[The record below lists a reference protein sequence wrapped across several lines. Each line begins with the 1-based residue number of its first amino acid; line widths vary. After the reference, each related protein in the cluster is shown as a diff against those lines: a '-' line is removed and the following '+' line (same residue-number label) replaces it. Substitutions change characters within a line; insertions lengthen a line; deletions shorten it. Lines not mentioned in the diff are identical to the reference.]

1 MFWEIERKTPH
12 HKRRKAVKKRMILKS
27 TLGLTLA
34 MLLGT
39 LLPGVAQDQSD
50 SAQSDSASSKSVG
63 P

>member
-1 MFWEIERKTPH
+1 M
-12 HKRRKAVKKRMILKS
+12 KKRMMK

-34 MLLGT
+34 ILLGT